1 MPRGTITSYTDKTIS
16 FVEMDMAK
24 KICKSKF
31 QQEWV
36 VHNLNNTFKRWV
48 IHNLFENTYIWS
60 KKVVDI
66 WLSQ

>member
-1 MPRGTITSYTDKTIS
+1 
-16 FVEMDMAK
+16 
-24 KICKSKF
+24 
-31 QQEWV
+31 V

>member
-31 QQEWV
+31 QQEV
-36 VHNLNNTFKRWV
+36 GGP
-48 IHNLFENTYIWS
+48 
-60 KKVVDI
+60 
-66 WLSQ
+66 QPQ